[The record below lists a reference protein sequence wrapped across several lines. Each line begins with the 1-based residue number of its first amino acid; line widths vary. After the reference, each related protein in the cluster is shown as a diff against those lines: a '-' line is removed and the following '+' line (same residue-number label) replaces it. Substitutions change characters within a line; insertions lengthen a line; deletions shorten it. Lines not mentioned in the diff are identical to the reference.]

1 MSPPYIL
8 ALKRQ
13 GFTANLIN
21 TKNKKRLLGLGAIF
35 AVYSALGFLAAPSLA
50 IKLAQQYVSDKHKC

>member
-1 MSPPYIL
+1 MMTDTLTLY
-8 ALKRQ
+8 
-13 GFTANLIN
+13 IN